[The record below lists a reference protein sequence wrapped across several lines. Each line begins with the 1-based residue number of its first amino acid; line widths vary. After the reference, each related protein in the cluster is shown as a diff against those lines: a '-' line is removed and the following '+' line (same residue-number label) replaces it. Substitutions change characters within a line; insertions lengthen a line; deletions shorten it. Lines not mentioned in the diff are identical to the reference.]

1 MDMYDGGFNSLFKF
15 SEHSALFSMYLRAT
29 RPPEPLETNIAK
41 MRSLFLAA
49 ALLPQ
54 LLNAI
59 SLWDP
64 KGPYHV
70 GYTQHVF
77 NHSTPVDPTPNPG
90 ILLLTIYYPTLQ
102 ALNTTVPYLDA
113 TLARVFEQTFGVSNG
128 TLSKLTTT
136 LQPEAPTLLGTHPAF
151 GNGTSPYPTLIFTP
165 GAGAPAAIYTAYLS
179 ELASHGFSV
188 VAIDHPGEA
197 PYTALPDGA
206 PGVPGLPPLLAN
218 VTATALHQLVL
229 NRVPDIEA
237 TMGPAGLP
245 ALVAA
250 RGAPFNTT
258 HFGVF
263 GHSAGGSAA
272 AGVMLPSSSSDAPR
286 FRAGVNVD
294 GTFQHLTKVNANKT
308 AIVPD
313 PDAPSPD
320 LCAPFLEIGSEARFL
335 GVEDADATWGWFN
348 ANQSGWLRDVQVN
361 GTTHL
366 DYSDLPLCVDL
377 LGERGGAAG
386 TQVGSI
392 AGRRLTEVVTG
403 LLVRF
408 FGEMVGGGRGVG
420 SVDSFIK
427 RTPEVFV
434 MAESG

>member
-1 MDMYDGGFNSLFKF
+1 
-15 SEHSALFSMYLRAT
+15 
-29 RPPEPLETNIAK
+29 

-77 NHSTPVDPTPNPG
+77 NHSTPFDPTPNPG

-102 ALNTTVPYLDA
+102 APNATVPYLDA
-113 TLARVFEQTFGVSNG
+113 TTARTFEQTFGISNG
-128 TLSKLTTT
+128 SLSKLTTN
-136 LQPEAPTLLGTHPAF
+136 LQFQAPTLLGTHPAF
-151 GNGTSPYPTLIFTP
+151 GNGSSPYPTLIFTP
-165 GAGAPAAIYTAYLS
+165 GAGAPVAIYTAYLS

-188 VAIDHPGEA
+188 VGIDHPGEA
-197 PYTALPDGA
+197 PYTALPYGA
-206 PGVPGLPPLLAN
+206 PGVPGPATLLN
-218 VTATALHQLVL
+218 MTAVALRQLVL

-237 TMGPAGLP
+237 AMSPAGLP

-250 RGAPFNTT
+250 SGAPVNTT
-258 HFGVF
+258 HYGVF

-272 AGVMLPSSSSDAPR
+272 AGVMLPSAGGGSSR

-294 GTFQHLTKVNANKT
+294 GTFQHLTKAGANDT
-308 AIVPD
+308 VIVPD
-313 PDAPSPD
+313 PGAPSAD
-320 LCAPFLEIGSEARFL
+320 LCAPFLELASEARLL
-335 GVEDADATWGWFN
+335 GVEDADVTWAMFN

-366 DYSDLPLCVDL
+366 DYTDLPLCVDL
-377 LGERGGAAG
+377 LGERGGAAA
-386 TQVGSI
+386 TQLGSI
-392 AGRRLTEVVTG
+392 EGRRLTDVVTG
-403 LLVRF
+403 LLLRF
-408 FGEMVGGGRGVG
+408 FGEMVGGGKGLG

-427 RTPEVFV
+427 RTPEAFV